1 VDRFFLNPWAL
12 VLSVLAGG
20 IVLLYI
26 LKLKRLK
33 VRISSTLLWE
43 REVRDFKA
51 NAPWQRLRRNL
62 LMILQIIALVLLAL
76 ALARPFI
83 FGTALSGGR
92 TVVLID
98 TSASMLATDEKP
110 DRLGRALKEA
120 SALVSDFSR
129 NDEGMVIAAG
139 PQPRILAS
147 FTKNKSELLAAVD
160 KARQD
165 AGGVADLNAA
175 LRLVSSVAAGS
186 DTRVVI
192 FSDGAVP
199 ELDPFA
205 TTDLKISYFP
215 LGKQSENIGIVSA
228 GARRNPYTE
237 EYQLFIALHNYYG
250 TPQKVEL
257 TFSAGGDPLDVR
269 EVELKAGQRQE
280 LLLSGMPYINKP
292 IEVSLARED
301 VGGADPLPT
310 DDKAYILMP
319 KQVRYKVALCTSGE
333 SLLLNRVLKSLKE
346 VDFYTY
352 DGKTLTGGQ
361 GGKAEIDVWV
371 VEGDAPSGNDPTA
384 SYLFI
389 NSTTHPYLPVIADG
403 EVANDFNADPPV
415 VLTVVGVDRAS
426 ALLRYVNLGT
436 LRLQAMRRCKLQ
448 PWGRTVVDASE
459 GPLFVEGE
467 QQGQRTVYLA
477 FDIYRSD
484 FPLRAAFPIF
494 MANTINFLGQASNTG
509 VGRSAAAGQHV
520 DLVAPLRTELVR
532 ITAPDKSETTISLG
546 TRDFTLSQTTQTG
559 IYTLDYLDSAS
570 KSVGQ
575 DILPVSLLSDEE
587 SNITPAQTLRV
598 QGVAE
603 AIASG
608 TAQPGEISG
617 KREVRVNREFYT
629 WLILL
634 VLLIMGV
641 EWYLYHT
648 RAL

>member
-1 VDRFFLNPWAL
+1 MDRFFLNPWAL
-12 VLSVLAGG
+12 ALSVLAGG

-26 LKLKRLK
+26 LKLRRVK

-62 LMILQIIALVLLAL
+62 LMLLQIIALVLLAL

-110 DRLGRALKEA
+110 DRLGRAAKEA
-120 SALVSDFSR
+120 AGLIGDFSR

-160 KARQD
+160 KARGE
-165 AGGVADLNAA
+165 AGGESDLNAA

-192 FSDGAVP
+192 FSDGAVA

-215 LGKQSENIGIVSA
+215 LGKQTENIAIVGA

-237 EYQLFIALHNYYG
+237 EYQLFVALHSYYG

-269 EVELKAGQRQE
+269 EVELKPGQRQE
-280 LLLSGMPYINKP
+280 LLLTGMPYINKP
-292 IEVSLARED
+292 IEVSMTRED
-301 VGGADPLPT
+301 GGPDPLPA
-310 DDKAYILMP
+310 DDIAYILMP
-319 KQVRYKVALCTSGE
+319 KQVRYKVALCTLGE

-361 GGKAEIDVWV
+361 GGKADIDVWV

-384 SYLFI
+384 SYLYI
-389 NSTTHPYLPVIADG
+389 NSTRQPYLPVAPGG

-415 VLTVVGVDRAS
+415 VLNVVGADSAS
-426 ALLRYVNLGT
+426 PLLRYVTLSN

-448 PWGRTVVDASE
+448 PWGRTVVDSSE
-459 GPLFVEGE
+459 GPLFIEGE

-477 FDIYRSD
+477 FDIYKSD

-494 MANTINFLGQASNTG
+494 MANTINFLGQAAGTG

-520 DLVAPLRTELVR
+520 DLVAPLGAERVR
-532 ITAPDKSETTISLG
+532 ITAPDKTETTISLG

-559 IYTLDYLDSAS
+559 IYGLDYLDSAS
-570 KSVGQ
+570 KSVGA
-575 DILPVSLLSDEE
+575 DTLPVSLLSEEE
-587 SNITPAQTLRV
+587 SNIAPAQTLRV
-598 QGVAE
+598 QGVQE

-608 TAQPGEISG
+608 QAATGEISG
-617 KREVRVNREFYT
+617 KREVRVNREFYS
-629 WLILL
+629 WLILI